1 MMNNFLKNIN
11 PSWTLFLDR
20 DGVIN
25 KRLVDDYIKRWD
37 EFEFLPGVLESIA
50 VFSKLFG
57 KIIVVTNQQGVGKGW
72 MTESELKEINQKMIE
87 DIEDAGGRV
96 DGVYY
101 CTDLK
106 NIPANCRKPSTVMF
120 EKAKKD
126 FPEIVASKSI
136 MAGDSQSDI
145 DFGRNA
151 GMYTVFIG
159 GENNRANVCF
169 SDLKSFAGKLTR
181 Q

>member
-1 MMNNFLKNIN
+1 MMDSFLKNIN
-11 PSWTLFLDR
+11 SSWTLFLDR

-25 KRLVDDYIKRWD
+25 KRLVDNYIKSWD
-37 EFEFLPGVLESIA
+37 EFEFLPGVLESMA

-72 MTESELKEINQKMIE
+72 MTETELKGINKKMTM
-87 DIEDAGGRV
+87 DIKDAGGRI
-96 DGVYY
+96 DAVYY

-106 NIPANCRKPSTVMF
+106 NKYGNCRKPSTVLF
-120 EKAKKD
+120 ERARRD
-126 FPEIVASKSI
+126 FPEIDPSKSI

-145 DFGRNA
+145 DFGTNA

-159 GENNRANVCF
+159 SENSKANGCF
-169 SDLKSFAGKLTR
+169 DSLLGFAKIIS